1 MFFVV
6 VHGSYCTLCEVKS
19 PMLTE
24 IDVESFCTCN
34 SSSINAFKV
43 IFHLL
48 NQEGGR
54 ENSDI

>member
-1 MFFVV
+1 
-6 VHGSYCTLCEVKS
+6 
-19 PMLTE
+19 MLTE

-43 IFHLL
+43 IFRLL
-48 NQEGGR
+48 NQEDGR